1 MTSTITI
8 NGIEIPVPQE
18 LIAAMLMGQQKEAPL
33 FADYAR
39 QWFERYKRP
48 KLREKT
54 NLLYEGF
61 LENHLIPFFGQKQ
74 VGAITSEEIQCF
86 YDAKADLSHSTTR
99 QMKVVL
105 HQILDSAIE
114 DGYRQDNPTESK
126 RHVLP
131 AKVTTRNALT
141 ADEIHDVIRQ
151 MVRLKPQDLLLL
163 SLLIYTGERRGE
175 VLGLRWEDIDFKNNM
190 ISVSRAVVH
199 IRNKPLVGNPK
210 SQAGKRKVPL
220 LPELK
225 EILLRYRKAE
235 GYIIGNGTEP
245 ISEKAFDRRYERIRR
260 QVDLHGA
267 TPHVF
272 RHTFLTMASD
282 KIDPK
287 TLQAIAGHSTFS
299 LTFNKYVHKRD
310 DKVQESAT
318 KLKQLFA

>member
-1 MTSTITI
+1 MTNTITI
-8 NGIEIPVPQE
+8 NGIQIPVPPE
-18 LIAAMLMGQQKEAPL
+18 LIAAMLMGTQKETPL

-39 QWFERYKRP
+39 QWFERYKKP

-54 NLLYEGF
+54 KLLYEGF
-61 LENHLIPFFGQKQ
+61 LANHLIPYFGSKQ
-74 VGAITSEEIQCF
+74 VGAITSEDIQSF
-86 YDAKADLSHSTTR
+86 YDSRSSLSHSTTR

-114 DGYRQDNPTESK
+114 DGYRNDNPAESR

-131 AKVTTRNALT
+131 SGVTIRNALT
-141 ADEIHDVIRQ
+141 TAEIKDVIRQ

-175 VLGLRWEDIDFKNNM
+175 VLGLRWEDIDFRNNM
-190 ISVSRAVVH
+190 ITVSRAVVH
-199 IRNKPLVGNPK
+199 IRNRPLVGNPK
-210 SQAGKRKVPL
+210 SQAGNRKVPL

-225 EILLRYRKAE
+225 EILLKYYKPE
-235 GYIIGNGTEP
+235 GYIIGDGITP
-245 ISEKAFDRRYERIRR
+245 ISERTFDRMYERIRR

-267 TPHVF
+267 TPHIF
-272 RHTFLTMASD
+272 RHTFLTMAAD

-299 LTFNKYVHKRD
+299 MTFNKYVHKRD

-318 KLKQLFA
+318 KLERLFA